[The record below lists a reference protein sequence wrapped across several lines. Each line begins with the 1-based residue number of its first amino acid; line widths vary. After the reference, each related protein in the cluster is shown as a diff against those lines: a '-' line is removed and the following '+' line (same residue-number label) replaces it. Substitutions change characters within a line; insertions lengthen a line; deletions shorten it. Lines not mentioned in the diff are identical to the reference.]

1 MKKNKNSSPDDLES
15 FFKDKLEHGRM
26 EPSPGLW
33 DKIESELEEEKK
45 SALLF
50 PGLGALILIAL
61 GISVGVYFYG
71 SKIKDAKKDQILA
84 ERRSQQEAVA
94 AEQITQASSPIEQQP
109 SVSSGKEQE
118 LVSQEYVSQEKTDVP
133 ITSEKRNPKSETKS
147 SETHL
152 LTSKNLN
159 SETINPSPLTSA
171 EEENTKNVNSNAVSG
186 IAPTRIQVKTE
197 SSSVTGE
204 KEKSNTVGKALPVLG
219 SVTSKAKVKS
229 DVKENPI
236 LVEGI
241 ATDNTAVKMDQVNSD
256 SENKSEN
263 AINEKVADNSDKK
276 ETNKENVT
284 VENTNK
290 PEEPVSSGA
299 VRPDSLS
306 EDENYGKMALSVG
319 IGFNQVQPSSF
330 TNMPAGI
337 RETWFTGFG
346 DEFKFQYR
354 FHKLISFNIGVGYSF
369 YKMSRDAT
377 SFEFDR
383 HSTGDYVFNTSV
395 GNINVNYNTLQQGY
409 DSNSGDKIQAKY
421 TYASQLDFLNLPIE
435 AQIHFV
441 NKPRFRMWSGL
452 GGNFSYA
459 LSQNTR
465 FSLIKDAGTQSF
477 NYTEVYIQKANAGLT
492 LSLGCDIKFRD
503 KMFIYISPSY
513 RYGLTNL
520 VPGTGIT
527 FKPQALMGVV
537 GIKFIIK

>member
-1 MKKNKNSSPDDLES
+1 MKKNNNSSPDDLES

-71 SKIKDAKKDQILA
+71 SKTKDVKKDQILA
-84 ERRSQQEAVA
+84 ERRSKQEVPASQQEMKVSTPAND
-94 AEQITQASSPIEQQP
+94 QSSSPSANEQDVISQP
-109 SVSSGKEQE
+109 
-118 LVSQEYVSQEKTDVP
+118 VSQPESEPTG
-133 ITSEKRNPKSETKS
+133 TEKRTLKPETKNSETPIN
-147 SETHL
+147 
-152 LTSKNLN
+152 TSKNLN
-159 SETINPSPLTSA
+159 SEMSNLSTNATV
-171 EEENTKNVNSNAVSG
+171 EEEITKASNSNVPSG

-197 SSSVTGE
+197 NASGTGE

-219 SVTSKAKVKS
+219 SGTGKAKPRNE
-229 DVKENPI
+229 VKENPA
-236 LVEGI
+236 LQTEG
-241 ATDNTAVKMDQVNSD
+241 TVSDNSSVKIDPVTSD
-256 SENKSEN
+256 SENKN
-263 AINEKVADNSDKK
+263 AEVVNEKVADNTDKK
-276 ETNKENVT
+276 EADKESIKTENAVKPVDPVT
-284 VENTNK
+284 GNT
-290 PEEPVSSGA
+290 

-306 EDENYGKMALSVG
+306 EIENYGKMALSVG

-330 TNMPAGI
+330 TNMPAGV

-354 FHKLISFNIGVGYSF
+354 LCKLFSFNIGVGYSF

-377 SFEFDR
+377 AFEFDR
-383 HSTGDYVFNTSV
+383 HATGDYVFNTSV
-395 GNINVNYNTLQQGY
+395 GNINVNYNTLLQGY
-409 DSNSGDKIQAKY
+409 DGNSGDMIQARY
-421 TYASQLDFLNLPIE
+421 SYASQLDFLNLPVE
-435 AQIHFV
+435 AQVHFI
-441 NKPRFRMWSGL
+441 NKPRFRMWSGV
-452 GGNFSYA
+452 GANFSYA

-477 NYTEVYIQKANAGLT
+477 NYTEIYIQKANAGLT

-513 RYGLTNL
+513 RYGLTNMT
-520 VPGTGIT
+520 PGTGIT
-527 FKPQALMGVV
+527 FKPQAIMGVV